1 MSRRVQMA
9 ACVVLVAVLPGCAVM
24 KKLGLDKQVPGTI
37 ECERMSQREPPW
49 EEERDIGGAVALG
62 IAQKGGGFFVEPAV
76 DGGVARPDSSMT
88 DQLNLA
94 VAEVG
99 FTVANYSPRSEI
111 TWTFGVLESPSPNA
125 FSTPGGYVLVTRGLL
140 KQLDNES
147 QLAGVLAHEIAH
159 VSLRHALHVYR
170 TTKVGVCVADKMA
183 AASIGTVN
191 VKSGGQRTGSLISG
205 AELQK
210 KLIEKIIDP
219 TIDALVSKG
228 FAQGDEFEADAMAV
242 DLLAMA
248 GYDPREYSAMLKK
261 LPAEKGVYPNHPSPL
276 ERVKKVDARLSGTW
290 KDFGFEHAPKVPLD
304 ARIVQ
309 AVQPPKP
316 GS

>member
-1 MSRRVQMA
+1 MSARLFTLA
-9 ACVVLVAVLPGCAVM
+9 WLGLALSGCAVVQ
-24 KKLGLDKQVPGTI
+24 KLGLNKQVPGTV
-37 ECERMSQREPPW
+37 ECDRMSKREPPW
-49 EEERDIGGAVALG
+49 EEERDVGGAVALG
-62 IAQKGGGFFVEPAV
+62 IAQKGGGFYVEPAV
-76 DGGVARPDSSMT
+76 DGGVARHDRSMT

-99 FTVANYSPRSEI
+99 FTVAAYSPRPEI
-111 TWTFGVLESPSPNA
+111 SWTFGVIESSSPNA

-140 KQLDNES
+140 KQLENES

-170 TTKVGVCVADKMA
+170 TTKVAVCYADKAA

-191 VKSGGQRTGSLISG
+191 IKSGGQRTGSLISG
-205 AELQK
+205 DELRK

-219 TIDALVSKG
+219 TIDAIVSKG

-248 GYDPREYSAMLKK
+248 GYDAREYRTMLSK

-276 ERVKKVDARLSGTW
+276 ERAKRVDARLSGTW
-290 KDFGFEHAPKVPLD
+290 KDFGFDHAPKVPLD

-309 AVQPPKP
+309 AVSGKP